1 MPRPRCCRRIA
12 GAPVCRVF
20 KPAGR
25 PTSTLEEVALSL
37 EEYEAIRLADFEG
50 LYHEDAA
57 KRMGVSRQT
66 FGRTVAQA
74 RAKVARAIVL
84 GCVLRVE
91 ESGAEPQACPQASP
105 PAQREFLC
113 LTCGRQWLEPFG
125 AGRPR
130 ACPGCGG
137 DDLQR
142 RGCAHT
148 TTRPQSS
155 GPSEFPIATQKTN
168 GDRDD

>member
-25 PTSTLEEVALSL
+25 PTSTLEEVALNL

-91 ESGAEPQACPQASP
+91 EGGAEASPLATP

-113 LTCGRQWLEPFG
+113 RACGRQWLEPFG
-125 AGRPR
+125 TGRPS

-137 DDLQR
+137 GDLQR
-142 RGCAHT
+142 RGCAHAT
-148 TTRPQSS
+148 THRQSCGS
-155 GPSEFPIATQKTN
+155 SEFSTATPNPN